1 MHWFIPLTAVSGVQE
16 VRMPPASQLSVVLWM
31 LMETL
36 MTSADIFGFSPW
48 PQTEVTLGSRLG
60 VVLLLEPDK
69 TQIFL

>member
-1 MHWFIPLTAVSGVQE
+1 
-16 VRMPPASQLSVVLWM
+16 MPPASQLSVVLWM

-36 MTSADIFGFSPW
+36 VTSADIFGFSPW

-60 VVLLLEPDK
+60 VVLLLEPNK